1 MKNFKLI
8 IIYLMLM
15 FMLGACNTMEG
26 AGQDMQSAGEAI
38 EDEAN
43 D

>member
-1 MKNFKLI
+1 MQKFKLI
-8 IIYLMLM
+8 SIFIMLM
-15 FMLGACNTMEG
+15 FTLNACNTMEG